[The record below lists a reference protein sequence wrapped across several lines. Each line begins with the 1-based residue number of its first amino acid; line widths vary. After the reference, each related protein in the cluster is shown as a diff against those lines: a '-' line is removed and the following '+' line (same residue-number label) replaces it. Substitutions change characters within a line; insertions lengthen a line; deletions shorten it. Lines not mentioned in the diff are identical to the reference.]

1 MKKCYLKS
9 NNNFCC
15 LFCKVYKISR
25 ASCCRL
31 ENGDFTMNKK
41 DFFELTG
48 ENPEDILG
56 NDWENIVDEMGEK

>member
-1 MKKCYLKS
+1 LQGIKYHGL
-9 NNNFCC
+9 
-15 LFCKVYKISR
+15 VVVG
-25 ASCCRL
+25 L